1 MPIQLVLGRLVSTHM
16 LLCSSVF
23 SVFFDFFI
31 HALFSSMLVCL
42 YVCKLSRCLILL
54 KLPIVSVLFRLSLIY
69 FFMACF
75 SMVPIGI
82 HG

>member
-16 LLCSSVF
+16 LLRSFVF

-31 HALFSSMLVCL
+31 HALFSSMFVAL
-42 YVCKLSRCLILL
+42 YVCKFSRCLILL
-54 KLPIVSVLFRLSLIY
+54 KLPIVSFSFRLSLIY
-69 FFMACF
+69 CFIACF

-82 HG
+82 HD